1 MPDKEPV
8 VIFTG
13 RFSWR
18 RVSTILWMV
27 FFGSVFTLAIPIMVP
42 KMAEFYLVDLV
53 RVPADQ
59 LVLVH
64 VIAVVTIGLMLFFG
78 IGSGWCFCKL
88 FWFFLT
94 GHVDTQLLDS
104 KGLHVRMLVHF
115 YHFEWKDIEF
125 VSFSGRPFSRGYC
138 ISLIHKKW
146 ANSKNPYREIRTDT
160 TMTTEEAIAV
170 IKRIR
175 RYARPVPAISAS
187 SCDEILPYI

>member
-1 MPDKEPV
+1 MSDKEPV

-13 RFSWR
+13 RYSWR

-27 FFGSVFTLAIPIMVP
+27 VFGAVFTLAIPIMVP

-64 VIAVVTIGLMLFFG
+64 VIAAVITGLTLYFG

-104 KGLHVRMLVHF
+104 NGLHVRMLVHF
-115 YHFEWKDIEF
+115 YHFEWKDI
-125 VSFSGRPFSRGYC
+125 VSVSIDGRPFSGGHC
-138 ISLIHKKW
+138 ICIKHKRW
-146 ANSKNPYREIRTDT
+146 ANMNNPYREIRTDIA
-160 TMTTEEAIAV
+160 MTFDEAIAV
-170 IKRIR
+170 MKRIR
-175 RYARPVPAISAS
+175 RYARPVPAIATAS
-187 SCDEILPYI
+187 ESLASHI